1 MSLPAPTALAPE
13 YRYWACDLKTGK
25 KLADLPLKPSGA
37 LPERISD
44 VSSVAFTCDQGA
56 LQAGADLNGYT
67 TPGRTVIVV
76 EREYEGDNTSDP
88 LWAGIVVARD
98 AGSAPEATLN
108 CATPAAYLGRRQ
120 VGTHTYTGGPG
131 DTDTQI
137 IADLMAD
144 AAPEGIGF
152 ILDVNCPTLRTVR
165 YLAPQR
171 RNVLDCLKEL
181 ADMENGPEWTVVT
194 RWATAD
200 RLAVQFVF
208 VARTRLGWAGTP
220 TTRFDYPG
228 SIRSYKAT
236 DDFTE
241 GHGSNAVIGINSSG
255 AASPPARDGAA
266 FTEGWPRW
274 EETVT
279 KSGSLDAAGL
289 AGIAKAALAK
299 RARGQSTVDMAVDL
313 TLGPQFGRD
322 WVLGDNVAFV
332 DYGSFRYPA
341 GHQETVRVIGHSLD
355 IPNDTLTP
363 VLWNPYEETT

>member
-1 MSLPAPTALAPE
+1 MTVQLPEAPK
-13 YRYWACDLKTGK
+13 YRYWVCDLKTGNK
-25 KLADLPLKPSGA
+25 VAEFPLKPSGA

-56 LQAGADLNGYT
+56 LQDGADFNGFT
-67 TPGRTVIVV
+67 TPGKTVIVV
-76 EREYEGDNTSDP
+76 EREYEGDNVSDI
-88 LWAGIVVARD
+88 LWAGIVTNRSGGTD
-98 AGSAPEATLN
+98 PEATLN

-120 VGTHTYTGGPG
+120 VGTHTYVSGPG

-152 ILDVNCPTLRTVR
+152 ILDVNCPTVRTVR
-165 YLAPQR
+165 YLAPER
-171 RNVLDCLKEL
+171 RNVLDCFKEL
-181 ADMENGPEWTVVT
+181 ADMDNGPEWTVIT
-194 RWATAD
+194 RWATPD

-208 VARTRLGWAGTP
+208 FARTRLGWAGAP
-220 TTRFDYPG
+220 TVRFDYPG
-228 SIRSYKAT
+228 SIRSYKAS

-255 AASPPARDGAA
+255 AASPPARDEAA

-279 KSGSLDAAGL
+279 KSGALDAAGL

-322 WVLGDNVAFV
+322 WVLGDNIAFV
-332 DYGSFRYPA
+332 DYGSLRYPA
-341 GHQETVRVIGHSLD
+341 GHQETIRVIGHSLD